1 MTTPPLLRG
10 PGSGRRDGPSIAD
23 RATGDLALIRATL
36 ERSSR
41 FTAVPGREAMGM
53 GVVAL
58 AAAITAANAPPHAWL
73 ATWLVAAVLA
83 VCVGAYGL
91 QRKSRALGTSL
102 FAAPGRRFLLG
113 LCPPLIAGSIL
124 TGVLASSGHHEHL
137 AGTWLLLYGAGV
149 TSGGTYSVPVVPLTG
164 ATFLALG
171 ALAFL
176 APAGSGNLIMALGF
190 GGLHLVFGYVVV
202 RRHGG

>member
-1 MTTPPLLRG
+1 M
-10 PGSGRRDGPSIAD
+10 
-23 RATGDLALIRATL
+23 GDLALIRATL

-53 GVVAL
+53 GAIALVASVI
-58 AAAITAANAPPHAWL
+58 ASTASPDAWL
-73 ATWLVAAVLA
+73 GTWLSAAVLA
-83 VCVGAYGL
+83 VTLGAAGL
-91 QRKSRALGTSL
+91 WRKCRALETSL

-124 TGVLASSGHHEHL
+124 TAVLVSAGHHEHL

-164 ATFLALG
+164 MCFLTLG
-171 ALAFL
+171 ALTFL
-176 APAGSGNLIMALGF
+176 TPIGWGNVIMAIGF
-190 GGLHLVFGYVVV
+190 GGLHLAFGYVVV
-202 RRHGG
+202 KRHGG